1 MVYSGGR
8 GRQISEFK
16 ASMVYKASPGQ
27 PGLCYTEKPCLEKNN
42 KQTNKTGQ
50 DKKLQNIKRHSTS
63 LVIEDN
69 PIKTINR
76 NYHCVPIRM
85 TKTKT

>member
-27 PGLCYTEKPCLEKNN
+27 PGLCYTEKPCLEKPNAAAAAAAA
-42 KQTNKTGQ
+42 
-50 DKKLQNIKRHSTS
+50 DDDDD
-63 LVIEDN
+63 DN
-69 PIKTINR
+69 DGDIVFNL
-76 NYHCVPIRM
+76 
-85 TKTKT
+85 